1 MLRITSVVMML
12 IFRLAVV
19 LSLAGYSM
27 SAANAAMHPAMPD
40 SASFVENSHS
50 AHGAH
55 AHSKMTVEAHHS
67 DHATATDVDTGNN
80 GCCQDYCGVFAI
92 DAPMPKL
99 VHPVAASIKGFM
111 NDLRAFGESPAL
123 HRPPNI

>member
-1 MLRITSVVMML
+1 ML

-27 SAANAAMHPAMPD
+27 SAANAAMHPAMPG
-40 SASFVENSHS
+40 STSLVEDDHS

-55 AHSKMTVEAHHS
+55 AHPKMTDEGHHF
-67 DHATATDVDTGNN
+67 DHATASDGATSDN

-92 DAPMPKL
+92 NPPMPKL
-99 VHPVAASIKGFM
+99 AHPVAASIKGFM
-111 NDLRAFGESPAL
+111 NDLRTFGESPAL